1 VWYVNKTIKRDLK
14 WGTRSPIPLLDE
26 KLGYSVNVRAY
37 GRWGIRVHD
46 SRSFITQLVGTQ
58 KHANSE
64 IIEQYFIGEIIQNLT
79 DALSNYF
86 ISQGISILQANA
98 KLNELSQ
105 LTAKAIKM
113 EFDRFGIEVINFN
126 VERINIPEEDMREIQ
141 LAQKERM
148 RMKQMQD
155 AKVSNA
161 YISMRTFDTLEK
173 AAQNEGNA
181 GGTLAG
187 GMGIGMGMGA
197 GFPLGQQIGQSMNI
211 NSPQANH
218 QQYGNNQTDPIVKL
232 QKLTQLLESGLITQ
246 EDFELKKK
254 EILDNI

>member
-1 VWYVNKTIKRDLK
+1 MGD
-14 WGTRSPIPLLDE
+14 S
-26 KLGYSVNVRAY
+26 SS
-37 GRWGIRVHD
+37 D

-161 YISMRTFDTLEK
+161 YISMRTFDTLECGRH
-173 AAQNEGNA
+173 ACWWNGNRDGYGCWISSWTTNWA
-181 GGTLAG
+181 IYEYKFT
-187 GMGIGMGMGA
+187 
-197 GFPLGQQIGQSMNI
+197 PSQSPAI
-211 NSPQANH
+211 WQ
-218 QQYGNNQTDPIVKL
+218 
-232 QKLTQLLESGLITQ
+232 
-246 EDFELKKK
+246 
-254 EILDNI
+254 